1 MLQCIRTVRVWVIR
15 VLEYMTIIM
24 TAALVLDVVWQVF
37 TRFILQNPS
46 TWTEELA
53 TLLLIWVSL
62 LGAALAFHRK
72 GHLGV
77 DYFVGKLPQAP
88 KRAVE
93 IIVHIITAA
102 FAVILIFGGL
112 KIVSFTLLTNQLSA
126 AMQIPMGY
134 VYIILPLSGGII
146 LLLSVESLLEI
157 LLGSS
162 PNPNQQEAL
171 S

>member
-1 MLQCIRTVRVWVIR
+1 MLALIRTIRAAVIT
-15 VLEYMTIIM
+15 VLEYMTIFM

-37 TRFILQNPS
+37 TRFIVRNPS

-88 KRAVE
+88 KRVVE
-93 IIVHIITAA
+93 ITVHIITAA
-102 FAVILIFGGL
+102 FAIVLIFGGL

-134 VYIILPLSGGII
+134 VYLILPLSGGII
-146 LLLSVESLLEI
+146 LLLSIESLLEMA
-157 LLGSS
+157 LAS
-162 PNPNQQEAL
+162 PVNEMEKEAL